1 MILLLNIS
9 EEERGN
15 GIFQEDYILEES
27 GEFQNGSFERHFGV
41 LRALHKAKNE
51 EPITGQQQ
59 HYTGKLQGDNMRAD
73 RQTV

>member
-15 GIFQEDYILEES
+15 GIFQEDEILEES
-27 GEFQNGSFERHFGV
+27 GEFQNGSFEKYFGV
-41 LRALHKAKNE
+41 LRALHKAKIE

-59 HYTGKLQGDNMRAD
+59 QYTGKLQGDNTRTD
-73 RQTV
+73 RPSV